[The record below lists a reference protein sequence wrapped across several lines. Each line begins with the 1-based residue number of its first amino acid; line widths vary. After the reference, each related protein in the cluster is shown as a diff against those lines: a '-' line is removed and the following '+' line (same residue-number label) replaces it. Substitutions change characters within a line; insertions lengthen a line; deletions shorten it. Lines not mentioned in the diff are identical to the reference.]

1 MKNSINNISPFI
13 ILLIPVLLVVAL
25 LAFNPINSEEA
36 EQTQAVT
43 SFDLPQL
50 KNVVQVVFSIK

>member
-25 LAFNPINSEEA
+25 LAFNPVDREEA
-36 EQTQAVT
+36 EQMQAVA
-43 SFDLPQL
+43 SFNLPQL
-50 KNVVQVVFSIK
+50 KSVVQVVFCIK

>member
-25 LAFNPINSEEA
+25 LAFNPINNEEA
-36 EQTQAVT
+36 EQMQAVT
-43 SFDLPQL
+43 SCNLPQL
-50 KNVVQVVFSIK
+50 KSVVQVVFSIK